1 MLYGLFTFTQL
12 YGLYQKAA
20 KLLEDY
26 KKVQQRKS
34 KETDRGCL
42 KSVIMLIVLFF
53 LIIFGIVAC
62 STNVNF
68 FFQ

>member
-1 MLYGLFTFTQL
+1 MNKHINK
-12 YGLYQKAA
+12 KAS

-34 KETDRGCL
+34 EETDKGCL

-53 LIIFGIVAC
+53 LIIFGIVEC

>member
-1 MLYGLFTFTQL
+1 MDKHINK
-12 YGLYQKAA
+12 KAI
-20 KLLEDY
+20 KLLENY

-34 KETDRGCL
+34 EETNRGCL
-42 KSVIMLIVLFF
+42 KSVIILIVLFF
-53 LIIFGIVAC
+53 LIIFGIVSC

>member
-1 MLYGLFTFTQL
+1 
-12 YGLYQKAA
+12 
-20 KLLEDY
+20 
-26 KKVQQRKS
+26 
-34 KETDRGCL
+34 
-42 KSVIMLIVLFF
+42 VIMLIVLFF

>member
-1 MLYGLFTFTQL
+1 DKHINK
-12 YGLYQKAA
+12 KAT
-20 KLLEDY
+20 KLLENY

-34 KETDRGCL
+34 EETNRGCL
-42 KSVIMLIVLFF
+42 KSVIILIVLFF
-53 LIIFGIVAC
+53 LIIFGIVSC

>member
-1 MLYGLFTFTQL
+1 HINK
-12 YGLYQKAA
+12 KAT
-20 KLLEDY
+20 KLLENY

-34 KETDRGCL
+34 EETNRGCL
-42 KSVIMLIVLFF
+42 KSVIILIVLFF
-53 LIIFGIVAC
+53 LIIFGIVSC

>member
-1 MLYGLFTFTQL
+1 MNKHINK
-12 YGLYQKAA
+12 KAS

-34 KETDRGCL
+34 EETDKGCL

-53 LIIFGIVAC
+53 LIIFGIVVC

>member
-1 MLYGLFTFTQL
+1 MNKHINKKSDKNYL
-12 YGLYQKAA
+12 KII
-20 KLLEDY
+20 

>member
-1 MLYGLFTFTQL
+1 MDKHINK
-12 YGLYQKAA
+12 KAT

-34 KETDRGCL
+34 EETNRGCL
-42 KSVIMLIVLFF
+42 KSVIILIVLFF
-53 LIIFGIVAC
+53 LIIFGIVSC

>member
-1 MLYGLFTFTQL
+1 MDKHINK
-12 YGLYQKAA
+12 KAT
-20 KLLEDY
+20 KLLENY

-34 KETDRGCL
+34 EKTNRGCL
-42 KSVIMLIVLFF
+42 KSVIILIVLFF
-53 LIIFGIVAC
+53 LIIFGIVSC

>member
-1 MLYGLFTFTQL
+1 
-12 YGLYQKAA
+12 
-20 KLLEDY
+20 
-26 KKVQQRKS
+26 
-34 KETDRGCL
+34 
-42 KSVIMLIVLFF
+42 VLFF

>member
-1 MLYGLFTFTQL
+1 
-12 YGLYQKAA
+12 KAT
-20 KLLEDY
+20 KLLENY

-34 KETDRGCL
+34 EETNRGCL
-42 KSVIMLIVLFF
+42 KSVIILIVLFF
-53 LIIFGIVAC
+53 LIIFGIVSC

>member
-1 MLYGLFTFTQL
+1 INK
-12 YGLYQKAA
+12 KAT
-20 KLLEDY
+20 KLLENY

-34 KETDRGCL
+34 EETNRGCL
-42 KSVIMLIVLFF
+42 KSVIILIVLFF
-53 LIIFGIVAC
+53 LIIFGIVSC